1 MSGGARMRIEVVYSP
16 SPGQVQRRA
25 LTLPEGATVADGLRA
40 SGLNPDPEGAALLL
54 GVWGRTCTPQALLRD
69 LDRIEVYRPLSVD
82 PKEARRLRYRGGAK
96 R

>member
-1 MSGGARMRIEVVYSP
+1 MSSGALLRIEVLYSP
-16 SPGQVQRRA
+16 APGRVQRTA
-25 LTLPEGATVADGLRA
+25 LSLPEGATVADGLRA
-40 SGLNPDPEGAALLL
+40 SGLDPAPEGPALLL
-54 GVWGRTCTPQALLRD
+54 GVWGRSCTPQALLRD